1 MNNNNNNSVYAT
13 NYNIPTSQINGKIN
27 DFDKYLPHTAH
38 NFSNQY
44 TNHFFNTNN
53 NNNDNNNN
61 TNSKT
66 NVNNNKN
73 SNNFC
78 LFKLFFFYF
87 CLFIFIASPVEK
99 YNEALLSN
107 ENKNNPFPSLNKR
120 VTSKPPLPNNNEKQH
135 YAMNNQGFGFSSMN
149 SYNNNLESRLNS
161 SSSSN
166 GNIND
171 SANIL
176 YDQQNLIRTNSFNS
190 RLNRN
195 VNMYDPFPSLS
206 AINTAVPEL
215 YSNIGHKFRKTKLW

>member
-1 MNNNNNNSVYAT
+1 M
-13 NYNIPTSQINGKIN
+13 
-27 DFDKYLPHTAH
+27 
-38 NFSNQY
+38 
-44 TNHFFNTNN
+44 
-53 NNNDNNNN
+53 
-61 TNSKT
+61 
-66 NVNNNKN
+66 
-73 SNNFC
+73 
-78 LFKLFFFYF
+78 
-87 CLFIFIASPVEK
+87 
-99 YNEALLSN
+99 LSN

-171 SANIL
+171 SASIL